1 MIVVVA
7 ALAALV
13 WLPAENVQPFSPNMR
28 LAHQPARRVVDVAAG
43 GAASA
48 SAGTGW

>member
-1 MIVVVA
+1 MIAVVA

-13 WLPAENVQPFSPNMR
+13 WLAAEKRQPFSPNMR
-28 LAHQPARRVVDVAAG
+28 LAHQPARRVVAAAAC
-43 GAASA
+43 GATSA